1 MREGNDSPARYDLR
15 HLRHLVAVNEHGTLQ
30 AAAEH
35 LHLSQSALTKSLQ
48 KLEESLGAE
57 LFDRSGRR
65 LLLTPLGRHVL
76 TRAQRVL
83 RVADDVQREADSFAA
98 GAFGE
103 VVLGVGPVVA
113 LGSLPQVLAAFCPRF
128 PQVGVVVR
136 SGSTES
142 LVPRL
147 LAGELH
153 FVVADYE
160 ALEAHPELQVRALG
174 ADPIGVAAR
183 PGHPLCG
190 TSTPALADVLHFP
203 RGSATAPPRIRQWLR
218 TQPGGDE
225 LRQSLT
231 CDNYEVL
238 VAVAE
243 ESDTL
248 VLGPI
253 SMLRRYERA
262 GRLAVLPIAYPS
274 PPSEPAVL
282 CVRDRPLAPA
292 VVALMKEFGA
302 GGA

>member
-1 MREGNDSPARYDLR
+1 
-15 HLRHLVAVNEHGTLQ
+15 
-30 AAAEH
+30 
-35 LHLSQSALTKSLQ
+35 
-48 KLEESLGAE
+48 
-57 LFDRSGRR
+57 
-65 LLLTPLGRHVL
+65 
-76 TRAQRVL
+76 
-83 RVADDVQREADSFAA
+83 
-98 GAFGE
+98 
-103 VVLGVGPVVA
+103 VVA

-128 PQVGVVVR
+128 PLVGVVVR

-160 ALEAHPELQVRALG
+160 ALEAHPELQVRSLG

-190 TSTPALADVLHFP
+190 ASAPALTEVLRFP

-262 GRLAVLPIAYPS
+262 GRLVVLPIAYPS

-282 CVRDRPLAPA
+282 SVRDRPLAPA
-292 VVALMKEFGA
+292 VVALMKEFGDA
-302 GGA
+302 